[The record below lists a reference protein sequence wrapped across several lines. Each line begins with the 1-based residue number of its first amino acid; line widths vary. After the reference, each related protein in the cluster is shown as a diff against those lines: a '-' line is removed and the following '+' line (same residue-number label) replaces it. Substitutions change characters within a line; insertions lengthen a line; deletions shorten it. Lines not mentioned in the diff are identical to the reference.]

1 MKADSP
7 DGSIAN
13 NYFSSVMRGLSWNT
27 AGVASARA
35 VSVSAKLGLAAFL
48 TPDIFGLIA
57 MAMLTINF
65 FKVLAD
71 GGIST
76 ALVQQKRSLSTD
88 QIWSTAFWVSLGLG
102 LLFMLLV
109 ASPISTLVSAHLGEP
124 ALADVMYL
132 LSAMLLLQGITLVP
146 EATLVKDLQFKALA
160 LAEVLATLVSC
171 SIAIGMAYSGFG
183 IKALITQHI
192 VFTGLRCVMIFQ
204 FSGWVPNLTFDWGQF
219 KTLISFS
226 VFAMGSKLVQFF
238 RSNTD
243 NLAISII
250 LGATSLG
257 IYSIAYTLTET
268 LRAQTAQIISKVM
281 LPIYSDLQDEPEK
294 IAPLFVATAEAM
306 SVVLVPISLLIFVC
320 ADPLVQLFLSS
331 EWQRATSPIQ
341 ILALSGVF
349 FPLFGPSAE
358 VLMALG
364 EARKLFRISVMNL
377 VLVTLPLVITLTK
390 WLGPEGTAI
399 AMVIAL
405 VSFRATAFWALQQH
419 IEVPISRIGF
429 AIGPTIM
436 LSGFFISLTLIT
448 TEVSSFVIVVAI
460 AASFILLARHTV
472 HKIRKGQ
479 KVRGA
484 QYE

>member
-1 MKADSP
+1 MNADSP
-7 DGSIAN
+7 DGRIAD
-13 NYFSSVMRGLSWNT
+13 NYFGSLMRGLSWNT

-71 GGIST
+71 SGIST
-76 ALVQQKRSLSTD
+76 ALVQQKRSLSTH

-102 LLFMLLV
+102 LLFMFLA
-109 ASPISTLVSAHLGEP
+109 ASPISTLVSAHLAEP
-124 ALADVMYL
+124 ALADVLYL
-132 LSAMLLLQGITLVP
+132 LSATLLLQSISLVP
-146 EATLVKDLQFKALA
+146 EATLVKNLQFRALA
-160 LAEVLATLVSC
+160 LAEVLATLISC
-171 SIAIGMAYSGFG
+171 AIAIGMAYSGFG

-192 VFTGLRCVMIFQ
+192 AFTGLRCAIIFR
-204 FSGWVPNLTFDWGQF
+204 FSGWLPNLAFDWGQF

-238 RSNTD
+238 RSNMD
-243 NLAISII
+243 NLAISIM
-250 LGATSLG
+250 LGASSLG

-268 LRAQTAQIISKVM
+268 LRAQAAQIIGKVM

-306 SVVLVPISLLIFVC
+306 CVVLVPISLLIFVC
-320 ADPLVQLFLSS
+320 ADPFVQLLLSS
-331 EWQRATSPIQ
+331 EWQPATLLIQ
-341 ILALSGVF
+341 ILALAGIF

-364 EARKLFRISVMNL
+364 KARKLFRISVINL

-390 WLGPEGTAI
+390 WLGAEGTAI
-399 AMVIAL
+399 AMVVTLIT
-405 VSFRATAFWALQQH
+405 FRATAFYTLQKH
-419 IEVPISRIGF
+419 IGVSIRQIGF
-429 AIGPTIM
+429 AIGPS
-436 LSGFFISLTLIT
+436 LLLAVFFISASLVL
-448 TEVSSFVIVVAI
+448 EKGSSFVIAVAI
-460 AASFILLARHTV
+460 AVSFSLLGRHTV
-472 HKIRKGQ
+472 HKIRSGQ
-479 KVRGA
+479 NARSA

>member
-1 MKADSP
+1 MNSDSP
-7 DGSIAN
+7 DGRVAD
-13 NYFSSVMRGLSWNT
+13 NYFGNVLRGLSWNT

-48 TPDIFGLIA
+48 TPDTFGLVA

-76 ALVQQKRSLSTD
+76 ALVQQKRSLTTD
-88 QIWSTAFWVSLGLG
+88 KIWSTAFWVSLGLG
-102 LLFMLLV
+102 LLFMFLA
-109 ASPISTLVSAHLGEP
+109 ASPISTLVSTHLGEP

-132 LSAMLLLQGITLVP
+132 LSAMLLLQGITLAP
-146 EATLVKDLQFKALA
+146 EATLVKDLQFRALA
-160 LAEVLATLVSC
+160 LAEVLATLISC
-171 SIAIGMAYSGFG
+171 AIAIGMAYSGFG

-192 VFTGLRCVMIFQ
+192 VFTGLRCAMIFK
-204 FSGWVPNLTFDWGQF
+204 FSGWLPSFDFNWGQF
-219 KTLISFS
+219 KTLLSFS

-238 RSNTD
+238 RSNAD
-243 NLAISII
+243 NLAISIM
-250 LGATSLG
+250 LGASALG

-268 LRAQTAQIISKVM
+268 LRAQVAQIIGKVM
-281 LPIYSDLQDEPEK
+281 LPIYSDMQDEPKK

-320 ADPLVQLFLSS
+320 ADTFVQLCLSS
-331 EWQRATSPIQ
+331 EWQPATPLIQ

-364 EARKLFRISVMNL
+364 KAREVFRLSVTNL
-377 VLVTLPLVITLTK
+377 GLITLPLVIALTR

-399 AMVIAL
+399 AMVVTFIT
-405 VSFRATAFWALQQH
+405 FRAMVFWTLHKH
-419 IEVPISRIGF
+419 IGVSIRKLGV
-429 AIGPTIM
+429 AIGPSLI
-436 LSGFFISLTLIT
+436 LAIFFISASLIL
-448 TEVSSFVIVVAI
+448 EEGSSLVVAVAI
-460 AASFILLARHTV
+460 AVSFSLLARYTV
-472 HKIRKGQ
+472 TRIRSS
-479 KVRGA
+479 
-484 QYE
+484 QYARSA